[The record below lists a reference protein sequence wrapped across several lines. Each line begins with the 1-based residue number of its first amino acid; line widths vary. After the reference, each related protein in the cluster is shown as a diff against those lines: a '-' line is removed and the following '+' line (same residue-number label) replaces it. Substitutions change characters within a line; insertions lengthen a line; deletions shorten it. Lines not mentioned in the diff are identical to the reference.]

1 MSSCLCLLCP
11 SGQHPDPDPT
21 APTDSPRW
29 TKPAAEPYLSHLGP
43 PAWSGVPGLSVFIAS
58 ICAVLWARWPAT
70 SAPRLGAT
78 IPGRPSPDPARTP
91 VGPSMHSRSCP
102 LCHPSPRW
110 SGPGW
115 NTGTRPCFSF
125 SDQEINSPQRSQC
138 LLLVSQWKRAGLAL
152 LPAGA
157 WCGPQGPGLL
167 TQSVGSPVCA
177 SMTRGLPCAW
187 CRPQT

>member
-11 SGQHPDPDPT
+11 SGQHPDPEPT

-43 PAWSGVPGLSVFIAS
+43 PAWSGMPGLSVFIAS

-102 LCHPSPRW
+102 LCHPSPRR

-125 SDQEINSPQRSQC
+125 SDQEINCPRGARVSAACVPGGEGGAGSATPRGPVWSP
-138 LLLVSQWKRAGLAL
+138 
-152 LPAGA
+152 
-157 WCGPQGPGLL
+157 GP
-167 TQSVGSPVCA
+167 SAVDSCERRV
-177 SMTRGLPCAW
+177 
-187 CRPQT
+187 